1 MMKIDFKSIFFSQS
15 VITPEKI
22 QAMLTSHRRRRL
34 TSKWQVLRE
43 PSTEGEDWNLAVPF
57 KLYTRA
63 FDEVFWLKKISHIGW
78 REGSNH
84 TYYTYLKDI
93 NEKDLQKI
101 RDWQLK
107 MRGWVGIRDCLPIS
121 FALDFDRKDGNP
133 ELERTK
139 IGKLREAAK
148 PYDRSPSKGHYEAAT
163 ELAENCIAFLNKVGC
178 YNSLDAVIA
187 VPTSNPGKEFSL
199 PGIIAKHIAE
209 KWNRNDL
216 SETVK
221 KVRKTEQAKKIAL
234 ENKLSNIKGSIKIH
248 SKVNGRKIL
257 LIDDLYQSGITM
269 NYVAMLLLEQGAK
282 KVYGLACEKTCS
294 NDDNVSRQ
302 ADTGFDD

>member
-1 MMKIDFKSIFFSQS
+1 MKIDFKSIFFSQP

-22 QAMLTSHRRRRL
+22 QAMLTSPRRRRIEQEWNGL
-34 TSKWQVLRE
+34 KE
-43 PSTEGEDWNLAVPF
+43 PSIEGGDWLLRVPF
-57 KLYTRA
+57 QPYRRA
-63 FDEVFWLKKISHIGW
+63 FDEAFLSKKINYAGW
-78 REGSNH
+78 MDGTNH

-133 ELERTK
+133 ALERTK

-163 ELAENCIAFLNKVGC
+163 ELAENCIAFLNRVGC
-178 YNSLDAVIA
+178 YDSLDTIIA
-187 VPTSNPGKEFSL
+187 VPPSNPGKEFSL

-221 KVRKTEQAKKIAL
+221 KVRKTEQAKNIAL
-234 ENKLSNIKGSIKIH
+234 ENKLSNIKGYIKIH